1 MASNENSL
9 GLSVDSFMPE
19 NPDDPYWRKE
29 LLLIEVECSRLENF
43 LSSEKFEANNK
54 LIKDWLTELMR
65 LAGEC
70 VAAEA
75 RGDLASAIFWYR
87 QKQNYLKTKPWC

>member
-29 LLLIEVECSRLENF
+29 LLLIEVECSRVENF

-75 RGDLASAIFWYR
+75 RGRSWIRYFLVSPE
-87 QKQNYLKTKPWC
+87 QNYLKIKPWC